1 MSDAAQ
7 AAEQDVEVRFWSRV
21 LPRKLQRAFAAAL
34 SMLALGA
41 AQAQP
46 AYPTK
51 PVRVIVPIAP
61 GSVTDVVVRGAAQEL
76 SVRLGQP
83 LLVENRVGAS
93 GVIGGEAC
101 ARAAADGY
109 TLCILYPNILSFN
122 PHLFDKLPYDV
133 ERDFVPVTN
142 LYFITEGLVV
152 TASLPVNSVDELKS
166 LARTKPGTLNFG
178 TLGPGSG
185 PELFLN
191 WLNAEWQTDVT
202 PIPYKGGGP
211 VALALT
217 TGEVQLGFMGLGNFI
232 AQIQG
237 GQVRVLAVS
246 GSRRSKLV
254 PGAPTRDEAGL
265 GGYPGRVWWGL
276 LVPAGT
282 SAAIVQKL
290 NTEFVQLF
298 REPKFVDFLESRYV
312 EPATGTPEEFAA
324 FLKADRE
331 SAGKLVRLSPPPRR

>member
-1 MSDAAQ
+1 MSDAAPV
-7 AAEQDVEVRFWSRV
+7 AEQDAGIRFWSRALAGTAAV
-21 LPRKLQRAFAAAL
+21 L
-34 SMLALGA
+34 LALGA
-41 AQAQP
+41 AQALGQP
-46 AYPTK
+46 AYPAK

-61 GSVTDVVVRGAAQEL
+61 GSVTDVLVRAIAQEL
-76 SVRLGQP
+76 TTRLGQSV
-83 LLVENRVGAS
+83 LVENRASAS

-101 ARAAADGY
+101 ARAAPDGY
-109 TLCILYPNILSFN
+109 TLCVLYPNILSFN

-142 LYFITEGLVV
+142 LYFITEGLVA
-152 TASLPVNSVDELKS
+152 TASLAVTSVDELKS
-166 LARTKPGTLNFG
+166 LARAKPGTLNFG

-191 WLNAEWQTDVT
+191 WLNAQWQTDIT

-211 VALALT
+211 VALALA
-217 TGEVQLGFMGLGNFI
+217 TGEIQLGFMGLGNFI

-237 GQVRVLAVS
+237 GQVKVLAVS
-246 GSRRSKLV
+246 GSKRSKLV

-276 LVPAGT
+276 LVPTGT
-282 SAAIVQKL
+282 NAAIVQKL
-290 NTEFVQLF
+290 NAEFVQLF

-324 FLKADRE
+324 FLKADRQA
-331 SAGKLVRLSPPPRR
+331 AGKLVRLSPPPRR